1 MRALLEPPQTL
12 TTANL
17 MDMNHPAPQ
26 VLKTLTP
33 IPALANLRAMV
44 ASLLATVIQAKDF
57 LLLPIRAMVLNQV
70 ALTRVI
76 LLGLIH
82 LTAALAQIL
91 TMGIMLGRGQ
101 IRTTAT
107 LTRSLG
113 PVLGQVMEALTL
125 VTILVQ

>member
-1 MRALLEPPQTL
+1 
-12 TTANL
+12 
-17 MDMNHPAPQ
+17 MDLNHPAPQ
-26 VLKTLTP
+26 VLKPLTP
-33 IPALANLRAMV
+33 ILALANLRAMV
-44 ASLLATVIQAKDF
+44 ASLLATVIQVKDF

>member
-12 TTANL
+12 TTAIL

-33 IPALANLRAMV
+33 ILALANLRAMV
-44 ASLLATVIQAKDF
+44 ASLLATVLQVKDF
-57 LLLPIRAMVLNQV
+57 PLLPIRAMVLNQV
-70 ALTRVI
+70 TLTRVI

-82 LTAALAQIL
+82 LTAALARTL
-91 TMGIMLGRGQ
+91 TMGIILGRGQ
-101 IRTTAT
+101 IRTIAT